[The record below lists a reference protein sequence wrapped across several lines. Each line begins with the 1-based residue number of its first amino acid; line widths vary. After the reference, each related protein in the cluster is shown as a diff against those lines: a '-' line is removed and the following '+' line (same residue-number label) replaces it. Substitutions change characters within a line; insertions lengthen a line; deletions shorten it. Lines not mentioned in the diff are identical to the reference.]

1 MKIEFEITDEQREL
15 LLSLSTLLH
24 SDDQCDL
31 LVEACGGKT
40 FPASSLSAAVVAL
53 IAALEQTQEDRDI
66 EQMRLDQQER
76 LSCRLP
82 AGHFGRFR

>member
-40 FPASSLSAAVVAL
+40 FPAAALTAAVVVL
-53 IAALEQTQEDRDI
+53 IAALEQTQEERSVEQAQRD
-66 EQMRLDQQER
+66 QRER

-82 AGHFGRFR
+82 